1 MAVAV
6 PDLAPF
12 RAAAADPKGLL
23 QEVRDRFHEHELLL
37 RASAIGFQLLT
48 VIVPFALFA
57 AALLGFFG
65 LEDVYV
71 RDVMPE
77 LEKSLSIP
85 AFTLVNDTIRK
96 VLGQQSPLWITV
108 GLAIALWQLSGLVR
122 TVGST
127 LDRVYENEDR
137 LSWGKRLLRSG
148 WIAAAVAACVIGA
161 LLAAAISPILYGDV
175 GTLPGLGL
183 WLLRYAAAAALL
195 LVAVGVVVHH
205 APSER
210 RPVAWVSFGAVLV
223 TVAWLVVTTVFGAY
237 AAGLA
242 SFGSIYGVFVSV
254 VVLLAWVFASSLAFV
269 AGIAA
274 DDALRSRG

>member
-1 MAVAV
+1 MAVAA
-6 PDLAPF
+6 PNLEPF
-12 RAAAADPKGLL
+12 RTAAADPKGLVHAIK
-23 QEVRDRFHEHELLL
+23 ERFDEHELLL

-48 VIVPFALFA
+48 VLVPFALFT
-57 AALLGFFG
+57 AALLGFLG

-77 LEKSLSIP
+77 IEKSLSIP

-96 VLGQQSPLWITV
+96 VLGQQSLVWMTL
-108 GLAIALWQLSGLVR
+108 GLGIALWQLSGLVR
-122 TVGST
+122 TVGSV
-127 LDRVYENEDR
+127 LDQVYEHEDTR
-137 LSWGKRLLRSG
+137 RWPERLLRSG
-148 WIAAAVAACVIGA
+148 WIAAAIAVCIIGA
-161 LLAAAISPILYGDV
+161 LLAAAVSPLLYGDV
-175 GTLPGLGL
+175 GPVAGTGL
-183 WLLRYAAAAALL
+183 WLVRYAAAAVLL

-210 RPVAWVSFGAVLV
+210 RPVEWVSFGAVLV

-237 AAGLA
+237 AAGIA
-242 SFGSIYGVFVSV
+242 SVGSIYGVFVSV
-254 VVLLAWVFASSLAFV
+254 VVLLAWVYASSLAFV